1 MGIAYFYD
9 RGTPLAAGMALLLSL
24 TLGGCAT
31 SGTASSLMDARAEA
45 PLPPKTSTYLP
56 VEDLPPPRKSPVMT
70 SDERSKLKGE
80 LLAARDRQL
89 ATAKAQGAEPTKPN

>member
-1 MGIAYFYD
+1 
-9 RGTPLAAGMALLLSL
+9 
-24 TLGGCAT
+24 
-31 SGTASSLMDARAEA
+31 
-45 PLPPKTSTYLP
+45 

-70 SDERSKLKGE
+70 PDERSKLKSD